1 MKLSQIHPTLRPL
14 SHFLGRLSLAA
25 VQILILGTFAW
36 LGLRWYPGD
45 RWLPIRLGNY
55 FAPWLLLALFP
66 ALAMIL
72 LARRRRWAGLA

>member
-66 ALAMIL
+66 ALMGTSAQH
-72 LARRRRWAGLA
+72 